1 MGKFK
6 RLLRIAERHTV
17 RPASTRKQPP
27 RSPGVFESIEGSVLG
42 GVVGGRVVATGAT
55 DPSTLQG
62 LQGLSA
68 AVESVGKTLAGKSQ
82 QDAQQGMQ
90 MLGKLMEQGR
100 DPGPSKR

>member
-27 RSPGVFESIEGSVLG
+27 RTPGVFESIEGSVLG
-42 GVVGGRVVATGAT
+42 DVIGGRVVATGAT
-55 DPSTLQG
+55 DPGTLKGIQG
-62 LQGLSA
+62 LTA
-68 AVESVGKTLAGKSQ
+68 AVESIGKTLAGKSS

-90 MLGKLMEQGR
+90 MMGKLMEQR
-100 DPGPSKR
+100 QDPGPSKR